1 MTDRANWSSILGGV
15 TRQTGDGRDDIG
27 GQQGRIAGA
36 LAIEGR
42 QLHRRA
48 IGSCW
53 TKSPAQ

>member
-1 MTDRANWSSILGGV
+1 MTDRANRSIILRRIA
-15 TRQTGDGRDDIG
+15 RQTGDGRDDIG

-48 IGSCW
+48 IGSC
-53 TKSPAQ
+53 